1 MHSRLSACLF
11 LFAVFCA
18 LSPFSAHAAEET
30 VQAQPPSPGQGKA
43 LANDMA
49 HMVLQRGVYACAE
62 RVNQVSSFLGAS
74 SSSGAVAMVS
84 QDQPNSRL
92 FPMAM
97 EVPTETGSA
106 FVSAS
111 FAPNQSNGCG
121 ASYDA
126 VVYWP
131 QSCLIIA
138 GSRFGAFKNR
148 RLLGKN
154 IIMLDGGASTKVFL
168 MPADT
173 GCVSIK
179 QEVVM

>member
-1 MHSRLSACLF
+1 MSAISRISLCIVVLA
-11 LFAVFCA
+11 FCA
-18 LSPFSAHAAEET
+18 SFWRIASAEEGRPANPADSAKI
-30 VQAQPPSPGQGKA
+30 QATG
-43 LANDMA
+43 MT
-49 HMVLQRGVYACAE
+49 HMVLQEGVYACAE
-62 RVNQVSSFLGAS
+62 RVNQVSTFLGAL
-74 SSSGAVAMVS
+74 SSSGSVAMVAA
-84 QDQPNSRL
+84 DKPNSRL
-92 FPMAM
+92 FPLAM

-111 FAPNQSNGCG
+111 FAPNQANGCG

-154 IIMLDGGASTKVFL
+154 IMMLDGGVSTKVFL